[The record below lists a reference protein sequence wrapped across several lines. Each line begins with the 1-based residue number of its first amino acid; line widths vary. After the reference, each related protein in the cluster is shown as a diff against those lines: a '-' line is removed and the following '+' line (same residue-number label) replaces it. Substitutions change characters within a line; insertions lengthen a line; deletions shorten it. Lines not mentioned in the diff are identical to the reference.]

1 MMTNTEIAAQAYKE
15 AALWTEELLV
25 TEGFDFTE
33 WDFTREAS
41 DAIETEVSRFITAA
55 ADVID
60 DDENY
65 AQLGHD
71 LWLTRNGH
79 GAGFWDRGT
88 GAKGERLTE
97 LAKIQGEA
105 SIWIVGK
112 RVMYESKTTI
122 ARRLEGKETA

>member
-1 MMTNTEIAAQAYKE
+1 MTNTEIAAQAYRE
-15 AALWTEELLV
+15 AALWTEEELLV
-25 TEGFDFTE
+25 TEGFDYTE

-41 DAIETEVSRFITAA
+41 DAIEIEVSRFITAA

-79 GAGFWDRGT
+79 GAGFWDRGL
-88 GAKGERLTE
+88 GALGDRLTK
-97 LAKIQGEA
+97 ASEA
-105 SIWIVGK
+105 YGSCDVYVGDD
-112 RVMYESKTTI
+112 
-122 ARRLEGKETA
+122 GKLHLS